1 MQESMGPP
9 TPEVP
14 LEEEK
19 SGNNFTR
26 NMMYVV
32 AGLAALILLVFVI
45 GLAFALLAP
54 PQATALRFGM
64 VRDVLLIILVM
75 EGILIFIALTVLV
88 LQIARL
94 AGMLQNEVRPIL
106 DDSKE
111 TVGIAKDTA
120 QFVGSNVATPL
131 IRMKAFWAGL
141 VVFMR
146 EILGIRRAIKKRDR
160 SASDG

>member
-1 MQESMGPP
+1 MQESMELP
-9 TPEVP
+9 TPETP
-14 LEEEK
+14 PEEDGG
-19 SGNNFTR
+19 SNFTR
-26 NMMYVV
+26 NMKFVV
-32 AGLAALILLVFVI
+32 AGFAALILVVFGV

-64 VRDVLLIILVM
+64 VRDILFIILVM
-75 EGILIFIALTVLV
+75 EGILILIALTALV

-94 AGMLQNEVRPIL
+94 AGMLQNEVKPIL

-111 TVGIAKDTA
+111 TAGIAKGTA
-120 QFVGSNVATPL
+120 QFVGGNVAGPL

-141 VVFMR
+141 VAFMR

>member
-1 MQESMGPP
+1 MQESMGPSM
-9 TPEVP
+9 PEVP
-14 LEEEK
+14 VEEEK
-19 SGNNFTR
+19 GGSNLTR

-64 VRDVLLIILVM
+64 VRDVLFIILVM
-75 EGILIFIALTVLV
+75 EGMLILIALTVLV

-94 AGMLQNEVRPIL
+94 AGMLQNEVKPIL

-111 TVGIAKDTA
+111 TVGIAKGTA

-141 VVFMR
+141 VVFLR
-146 EILGIRRAIKKRDR
+146 EIFGIRRAIRKRDR
-160 SASDG
+160 SKSDG